1 MKDVRG
7 MRCWRPFFISVAGIV
22 RVLLSIQSF
31 RNLATSPGRSID
43 VSEKRNRMR
52 MRSGASAMIAITAGN
67 SCQGND
73 GIDLTTGDAKTRLT
87 RLMGL

>member
-1 MKDVRG
+1 
-7 MRCWRPFFISVAGIV
+7 
-22 RVLLSIQSF
+22 
-31 RNLATSPGRSID
+31 
-43 VSEKRNRMR
+43 